1 MKLDER
7 QRLDALERRVE
18 RLERELAQR
27 AGAGIGGPA
36 GSEFEPFVPRPV
48 RDRRRAIIGVSIVA
62 ALALSGALAWVLV
75 QVLSTKMTGSLRA
88 EGEPL
93 GSFSATWIG
102 CDAGTGFV
110 PQFLGADLEAR
121 GAEGDVRYRL
131 RLHADTRQAFLTLPG
146 RGDAL
151 VLTPENCPTF
161 QIDIRLT
168 NVTVNDVRALDGRF
182 LLECALP
189 PGGRLRAEGQFETCY

>member
-1 MKLDER
+1 MKPDER
-7 QRLDALERRVE
+7 ERLEDLERRVE
-18 RLERELAQR
+18 RLERELAHR
-27 AGAGIGGPA
+27 AGAHVHPRTEPEPAPFGP
-36 GSEFEPFVPRPV
+36 RWIH
-48 RDRRRAIIGVSIVA
+48 DRRHAIIGVSIVA
-62 ALALSGALAWVLV
+62 ALALAGGLAWVLV
-75 QVLSTKMTGSLRA
+75 QTLSTKMTGSLRA

-93 GSFSATWIG
+93 GSFSATWTG

-110 PQFLGADLEAR
+110 PQFLGVDLEAR

-151 VLTPENCPTF
+151 VLTPEICPTF

-182 LLECALP
+182 LLECSPP